1 MSRLLRFNLSCLLI
15 LAGAC
20 GDDSGPAAETDSVGE
35 GSSGDDAFVFAD
47 DDAFAYTQA
56 DRVGMPAVVVALI
69 ASKDA
74 YNAAEPANDADFAD
88 EIVASVTGIHDALD
102 DDLIAAGLT
111 PCEPSACVETAAPF
125 VIPDTLAIDA
135 SADAGFPNGRMLP
148 DQVMD
153 VTLALVLL
161 DLETHPVTTLAALP
175 LNPAANDV
183 PFAASFPYLGPAHS
197 F

>member
-1 MSRLLRFNLSCLLI
+1 MSTLSRFNLAFMLV

-20 GDDSGPAAETDSVGE
+20 GDDTGGDAQTDAMAD
-35 GSSGDDAFVFAD
+35 GSSGGDAFAFAEDDAS
-47 DDAFAYTQA
+47 AYTQA

-69 ASKDA
+69 ASKDD
-74 YNAAEPANDADFAD
+74 YNAAQPANDSDFAD

-102 DDLIAAGLT
+102 DDLTGAGLT
-111 PCEPSACVETAAPF
+111 PCAPQACVEAAAPF

-135 SADAGFPNGRMLP
+135 SAPAGFPNGRMLP
-148 DQVMD
+148 DPVMD

-161 DLETHPVTTLAALP
+161 DLDVHPVTTLAELP

-183 PFAASFPYLGPAHS
+183 AFSSSFPYLGPAHS